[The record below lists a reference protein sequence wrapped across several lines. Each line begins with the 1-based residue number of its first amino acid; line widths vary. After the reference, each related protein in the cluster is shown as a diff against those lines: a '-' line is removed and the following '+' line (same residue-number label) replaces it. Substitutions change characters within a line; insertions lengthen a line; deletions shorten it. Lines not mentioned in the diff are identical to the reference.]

1 MQIKVLIIAILVGCS
16 YLIGENIYKVYSNRH
31 KQLND
36 LIRIL
41 EILRM
46 DLSFGLYTL
55 EEIFKRIGNKS
66 EYFLSGFFK
75 NLEYEL
81 HNNQSKVLEEILN
94 DNIEILIKE
103 TYLQDNEIDE
113 LKKLIITLGKSDIE
127 SQTRMIDLSIE
138 NFKKL
143 TLETKEDIDKKGS
156 VYRKISTIIGIVI
169 GIILI

>member
-1 MQIKVLIIAILVGCS
+1 MQIKILIISVLVGCS
-16 YLIGENIYKVYSNRH
+16 YLIGEHIYKAYTNRH
-31 KQLND
+31 KQIND

-41 EILRM
+41 EIVRM

-55 EEIFKRIGNKS
+55 EEIFKGVGDKI
-66 EYFLSGFFK
+66 EYCTSVFFK
-75 NLEYEL
+75 SIEYEL

-94 DNIEILIKE
+94 DNINLLIND
-103 TYLQDNEIDE
+103 TYLQDNEVDE

-156 VYRKISTIIGIVI
+156 VYRKLSIIIGLII

>member
-1 MQIKVLIIAILVGCS
+1 MQIKILIISVLVGCS
-16 YLIGENIYKVYSNRH
+16 YLIGEHIYKAYINRH

-41 EILRM
+41 EIVRM

-55 EEIFKRIGNKS
+55 EEIFKRVGDKI
-66 EYFLSGFFK
+66 EYCTSVFFK
-75 NLEYEL
+75 SIEYEL
-81 HNNQSKVLEEILN
+81 HNNQSKFLEEILN
-94 DNIEILIKE
+94 DNINLLMND
-103 TYLQDNEIDE
+103 TYLQDNEVDE

-138 NFKKL
+138 NLKKL

-156 VYRKISTIIGIVI
+156 VYKKLSIIIGLII

>member
-1 MQIKVLIIAILVGCS
+1 MQIKILIISVLVGCS
-16 YLIGENIYKVYSNRH
+16 YLIGEHIYKAYTNRH

-41 EILRM
+41 EIVRM

-55 EEIFKRIGNKS
+55 EEIFKRVGDKI
-66 EYFLSGFFK
+66 EYFTSVFFK
-75 NLEYEL
+75 SIEYEL
-81 HNNQSKVLEEILN
+81 HNNQSKILEEILN
-94 DNIEILIKE
+94 DNINLLIND
-103 TYLQDNEIDE
+103 TYLQYNEVDE

-156 VYRKISTIIGIVI
+156 VYRKLSIIIGLII

>member
-1 MQIKVLIIAILVGCS
+1 MQIKILIIAVLVGCS
-16 YLIGENIYKVYSNRH
+16 YLIGEYIYKAYTNRH

-41 EILRM
+41 EIVRM

-55 EEIFKRIGNKS
+55 EEIFKRVGDKT
-66 EYFLSGFFK
+66 EYCTSVFFK
-75 NLEYEL
+75 NMEYEL
-81 HNNQSKVLEEILN
+81 HNNQSKVLDEILN
-94 DNIEILIKE
+94 ENIELLTRD
-103 TYLQDNEIDE
+103 TYLQDNEVDE

-143 TLETKEDIDKKGS
+143 TLETKEDIDKKGA
-156 VYRKISTIIGIVI
+156 VYRKLSTIIGLVI

>member
-1 MQIKVLIIAILVGCS
+1 M
-16 YLIGENIYKVYSNRH
+16 
-31 KQLND
+31 
-36 LIRIL
+36 
-41 EILRM
+41 
-46 DLSFGLYTL
+46 
-55 EEIFKRIGNKS
+55 
-66 EYFLSGFFK
+66 
-75 NLEYEL
+75 EYEL

>member
-1 MQIKVLIIAILVGCS
+1 MIIAILVGCS

-75 NLEYEL
+75 NMEYEL

>member
-75 NLEYEL
+75 NMEYEL

-94 DNIEILIKE
+94 DNIKILIKE

>member
-94 DNIEILIKE
+94 DNIKILIKE